1 LLEEEKNLFLDEEQK
16 STYIY
21 SRIKKKVE
29 SIEETKNKMKKI
41 IDVFCFGERLGA
53 MPY

>member
-1 LLEEEKNLFLDEEQK
+1 MKNK
-16 STYIY
+16 KVHIY

-53 MPY
+53 MPYY